1 VEAHGVIG
9 EVRGRTPLI
18 VDDMLS
24 TGATLEAAV
33 AALTAAGASTPMS
46 AAVTHALLVGHAREV
61 LARLPLARLIAA
73 DTVAIDRP
81 APHLEITSLAPL
93 LAAAIRREHRGESLS
108 DLRAMA

>member
-1 VEAHGVIG
+1 
-9 EVRGRTPLI
+9 
-18 VDDMLS
+18 MLS

-46 AAVTHALLVGHAREV
+46 VAVTHALLVGHAREV

-73 DTVAIDRP
+73 DTVAIDRA